1 MTKVLLRS
9 VLALFPLL
17 RWSSAALNEPLS
29 GACINQYGP
38 PKFPVRVVAAKL
50 IFMVFD
56 NEGHSAFNSF
66 DGMEQY
72 GNCIDVH
79 LTYDLREFNVTVAC
93 HGVSGRTVATTGGP
107 WESMSMA
114 LSNYSNGL
122 FVLNACTNVD
132 GNATRRGSFMVQT
145 KEQFDKLFRKEEG
158 FDRVYFEYDEP
169 CQCSFRNEFVM
180 SFDDMKPRTVF
191 GLLIALTSSCTAIL
205 NHKNDPFCFLGPR
218 ARYPIRMRAKIVA
231 MVPDNHGHS
240 PFNWYEQMHRH
251 GPCLDVFVDYRVN
264 SLNFT
269 VSCQSATSTVKPP
282 PGIIWDMAHIIFDNT
297 TSFSEEFPGIFELY
311 ACNFFNKTHLKRGRI
326 LFQDVDNFDNQSLPK
341 RSNVEHP
348 GYGMVYFEYDQPCS
362 CSFRNVFVYSSAKRA
377 AQREVER
384 TSDLVNLALSWTLVV
399 VISIGVLVCCLC
411 HAVRSLKQ
419 QFQVVKKNKECGM
432 VSSELSATKLT
443 HNL

>member
-1 MTKVLLRS
+1 
-9 VLALFPLL
+9 
-17 RWSSAALNEPLS
+17 
-29 GACINQYGP
+29 
-38 PKFPVRVVAAKL
+38 
-50 IFMVFD
+50 
-56 NEGHSAFNSF
+56 
-66 DGMEQY
+66 
-72 GNCIDVH
+72 
-79 LTYDLREFNVTVAC
+79 
-93 HGVSGRTVATTGGP
+93 
-107 WESMSMA
+107 
-114 LSNYSNGL
+114 
-122 FVLNACTNVD
+122 
-132 GNATRRGSFMVQT
+132 
-145 KEQFDKLFRKEEG
+145 
-158 FDRVYFEYDEP
+158 
-169 CQCSFRNEFVM
+169 
-180 SFDDMKPRTVF
+180 MKPRTVF

-348 GYGMVYFEYDQPCS
+348 GFGMVYFEYDQPCS
-362 CSFRNVFVYSSAKRA
+362 CSFRNVFVYSSARRA

>member
-122 FVLNACTNVD
+122 FILNACTNVD

-158 FDRVYFEYDEP
+158 FDRVYFEYDQS

-180 SFDDMKPRTVF
+180 SFDGEETEDDKWIDEFFNFVIIVVGVVF
-191 GLLIALTSSCTAIL
+191 ALLLIAC
-205 NHKNDPFCFLGPR
+205 
-218 ARYPIRMRAKIVA
+218 
-231 MVPDNHGHS
+231 
-240 PFNWYEQMHRH
+240 
-251 GPCLDVFVDYRVN
+251 
-264 SLNFT
+264 
-269 VSCQSATSTVKPP
+269 
-282 PGIIWDMAHIIFDNT
+282 
-297 TSFSEEFPGIFELY
+297 
-311 ACNFFNKTHLKRGRI
+311 
-326 LFQDVDNFDNQSLPK
+326 
-341 RSNVEHP
+341 
-348 GYGMVYFEYDQPCS
+348 CS
-362 CSFRNVFVYSSAKRA
+362 CPKLAGDVY
-377 AQREVER
+377 VE
-384 TSDLVNLALSWTLVV
+384 SKPID
-399 VISIGVLVCCLC
+399 
-411 HAVRSLKQ
+411 
-419 QFQVVKKNKECGM
+419 
-432 VSSELSATKLT
+432 
-443 HNL
+443 